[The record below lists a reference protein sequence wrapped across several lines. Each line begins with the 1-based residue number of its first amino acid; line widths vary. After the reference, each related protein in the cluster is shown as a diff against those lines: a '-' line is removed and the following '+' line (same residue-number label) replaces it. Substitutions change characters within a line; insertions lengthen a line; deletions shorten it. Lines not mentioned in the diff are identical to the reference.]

1 MSEKNEL
8 QHLQNVLKKVKP
20 AADIEATEKETNRT
34 GSADVSVVV
43 FNGKKTFTLPVK
55 DGMKIVW
62 ERKGAPGKLT
72 FSAKMEKKFKITE
85 GNEVSVIY
93 GKTKMFFGYIFTK
106 KVGKDGIVDY
116 TAYDQLRYLKNKDTL
131 VYKRKTADEV
141 VSMIAKR
148 FNLRCGTL
156 AKTGYRMSA
165 IEDNSTLFDIIQ
177 NALDN
182 TLGTKNKV
190 YVLYDQIGKLRLVD
204 VSKMKVNSCL
214 VDAETGEDF
223 TYTST
228 IDSDVYNQIKLI
240 YENKKKSGSTSYEIY
255 MVRDKTT
262 INKWGVLQYTDKINS
277 PDVGKLKCNALLKY
291 YNRKKRT
298 LTISGVIGNSKV
310 RGGSLVPVLLNIG
323 DFKVANYMM
332 VEKVTH
338 TFNNRQYTM
347 DLVVS
352 GGDFS
357 E

>member
-1 MSEKNEL
+1 MSEKSEL
-8 QHLQNVLKKVKP
+8 QHLQDVIKKVKP
-20 AADIEATEKETNRT
+20 ASEIEAAEKETSRT
-34 GSADVSVVV
+34 GSAQASVVI

-62 ERKGAPGKLT
+62 ERRGTPGKLT
-72 FSAKMEKKFKITE
+72 FSTKVERKFKVVE
-85 GNEVSVIY
+85 GNEVSVFY
-93 GKTKMFFGYIFTK
+93 GKTKMFFGYIFTRE
-106 KVGKDGIVDY
+106 VGKDNIADY
-116 TAYDQLRYLKNKDTL
+116 VAYDQLRYLKNKDTL
-131 VYKRKTADEV
+131 VYKKKTADEV
-141 VSMIAKR
+141 VSLIAKR

-182 TLGTKNKV
+182 TLGAKNKA

-204 VSKMKVNSCL
+204 VAKMKVNSCL

-240 YENKKKSGSTSYEIY
+240 YENKKKGTFDLYIARSS
-255 MVRDKTT
+255 KT

-277 PDVGKLKCNALLKY
+277 PDIGKLKCNALLKY

-298 LTISGVIGNSKV
+298 LTISGVIGNTEV
-310 RGGSLVPVLLNIG
+310 RGGSLVPVLLNLV
-323 DFKVANYMM
+323 DLTVTNYMM

>member
-20 AADIEATEKETNRT
+20 AADIEATEKEINRT

-72 FSAKMEKKFKITE
+72 FSAKMEKKFKIEE

-106 KVGKDGIVDY
+106 KLSKDGIVDY
-116 TAYDQLRYLKNKDTL
+116 TAYDQLRYLKNKDIL

-240 YENKKKSGSTSYEIY
+240 YENKKKGTFDLYVARSS
-255 MVRDKTT
+255 KT
-262 INKWGVLQYTDKINS
+262 IHKWGVLQYTDKINS
-277 PDVGKLKCNALLKY
+277 PDIGKLKCNALLKY

-310 RGGSLVPVLLNIG
+310 RGGSLVPVLLNLG